1 MKQTS
6 VTLRGGVAAML
17 SVAMRLVAMLSVA
30 LMLLTA
36 AHLGAQ
42 QVHNAKYPKDPAFAP
57 LQKGDMGETITFT
70 MENSKIYAGT
80 SREITVYVPK
90 EYTGKEPACLLVC
103 LDGVLFNAITVMQNL
118 IRSGEMPVTIGLFV
132 QPGII
137 YARSGEAGSS
147 SKAGSGS
154 KVGSGSKAGSGI
166 KAGSGAGE
174 SSSGAQKRVQR
185 YNRSNEFD
193 RVDGTFARFLE
204 EEVLPLVAT
213 LKCSG
218 GQPILIS
225 SNPNNRAITGASSG
239 AICAFSAAWFRPDLF
254 RRVYSSVG
262 TFVAMRGGNQ
272 YPWIIR
278 KTEPKPLRIYLQ
290 DGVNDAWNPL
300 FGEWWEANQL
310 MESALDFAGYEL
322 FFKWDR
328 GGHSIKHGTALFPDA
343 MRWLWRGWPAAVEC
357 GSSRNDM
364 LQALLPEQQA
374 AQRSQPWQ
382 RCSLT
387 AEERVL
393 FEEACKSPMEAISP
407 GGWSKAVAQKG
418 SMWIYSYT
426 ANNPG
431 SPDTEWENGLEFY
444 YLHSAPNQIAFDTEG
459 DLYVASEIGI
469 QVCDHNGRVRAIL
482 NGPKGSVERMLFIGN
497 RLIVESGGEL
507 FCRVLRAKGSRNPFE
522 EQLPKSQGQG

>member
-1 MKQTS
+1 MKQPS
-6 VTLRGGVAAML
+6 VKLRGGVA
-17 SVAMRLVAMLSVA
+17 AMRLVAMLSVA
-30 LMLLTA
+30 LMLLAA

-57 LQKGDMGETITFT
+57 LQKSDMGETITFT

-103 LDGVLFNAITVMQNL
+103 LDGVLFNAITAMQNL
-118 IRSGEMPVTIGLFV
+118 ISSGEMPVTIGLFV
-132 QPGII
+132 QPGVI
-137 YARSGEAGSS
+137 YARSGEAGS
-147 SKAGSGS
+147 
-154 KVGSGSKAGSGI
+154 GSKAD
-166 KAGSGAGE
+166 SGAGE
-174 SSSGAQKRVQR
+174 SSGAQQRVQR

-407 GGWSKAVAQKG
+407 GGWYKAVAQKG

-459 DLYVASEIGI
+459 NLYVASEIGI

-507 FCRVLRAKGSRNPFE
+507 FCRVLRAKGSRNPFK

>member
-1 MKQTS
+1 
-6 VTLRGGVAAML
+6 
-17 SVAMRLVAMLSVA
+17 
-30 LMLLTA
+30 
-36 AHLGAQ
+36 
-42 QVHNAKYPKDPAFAP
+42 
-57 LQKGDMGETITFT
+57 
-70 MENSKIYAGT
+70 
-80 SREITVYVPK
+80 
-90 EYTGKEPACLLVC
+90 
-103 LDGVLFNAITVMQNL
+103 
-118 IRSGEMPVTIGLFV
+118 
-132 QPGII
+132 
-137 YARSGEAGSS
+137 
-147 SKAGSGS
+147 
-154 KVGSGSKAGSGI
+154 
-166 KAGSGAGE
+166 
-174 SSSGAQKRVQR
+174 
-185 YNRSNEFD
+185 
-193 RVDGTFARFLE
+193 
-204 EEVLPLVAT
+204 
-213 LKCSG
+213 
-218 GQPILIS
+218 
-225 SNPNNRAITGASSG
+225 
-239 AICAFSAAWFRPDLF
+239 
-254 RRVYSSVG
+254 
-262 TFVAMRGGNQ
+262 MRGGNQ

-382 RCSLT
+382 RYSLT
-387 AEERVL
+387 AEERAL

-459 DLYVASEIGI
+459 NLYVASEIGI

-507 FCRVLRAKGSRNPFE
+507 FCRELHAAGSRNPFK

>member
-17 SVAMRLVAMLSVA
+17 SVAAV
-30 LMLLTA
+30 LLAA

-57 LQKGDMGETITFT
+57 LQKSDMGETINFT
-70 MENSKIYAGT
+70 MENSKIYVGT

-118 IRSGEMPVTIGLFV
+118 ISSGEMPVTIGLFV
-132 QPGII
+132 QPGVI
-137 YARSGEAGSS
+137 YAR
-147 SKAGSGS
+147 
-154 KVGSGSKAGSGI
+154 
-166 KAGSGAGE
+166 
-174 SSSGAQKRVQR
+174 SGAQKRVQR

-218 GQPILIS
+218 GQPLLIS

-459 DLYVASEIGI
+459 NLYVASEIGI

-507 FCRVLRAKGSRNPFE
+507 FCRELRAAGSRNPFE

>member
-17 SVAMRLVAMLSVA
+17 SVAMLSVA
-30 LMLLTA
+30 AVLLTA

-57 LQKGDMGETITFT
+57 LQKSDMGETINFT
-70 MENSKIYAGT
+70 MENSKIYVGT

-118 IRSGEMPVTIGLFV
+118 ISSGEMPVTIGLFV
-132 QPGII
+132 QPGVI
-137 YARSGEAGSS
+137 YARSG
-147 SKAGSGS
+147 
-154 KVGSGSKAGSGI
+154 
-166 KAGSGAGE
+166 
-174 SSSGAQKRVQR
+174 AQQRVQR

-218 GQPILIS
+218 GQPLLIS

-387 AEERVL
+387 AEERAL
-393 FEEACKSPMEAISP
+393 FEEACKSPLEAISP

-444 YLHSAPNQIAFDTEG
+444 YLHSAPNQIAFDIEG
-459 DLYVASEIGI
+459 NLYVASEIGI

-507 FCRVLRAKGSRNPFE
+507 FCRELRAAGSRNPFE

>member
-6 VTLRGGVAAML
+6 VKLRGGVAAML
-17 SVAMRLVAMLSVA
+17 SVAAVLW
-30 LMLLTA
+30 A
-36 AHLGAQ
+36 AEHLGAQ

-57 LQKGDMGETITFT
+57 LQKSDMGETITFT

-118 IRSGEMPVTIGLFV
+118 ISSGEMPVTIGLFV
-132 QPGII
+132 QPGVI
-137 YARSGEAGSS
+137 YAR
-147 SKAGSGS
+147 
-154 KVGSGSKAGSGI
+154 
-166 KAGSGAGE
+166 
-174 SSSGAQKRVQR
+174 SGAQKRVQR

-357 GSSRNDM
+357 GCSRNDM

-387 AEERVL
+387 AEERAL
-393 FEEACKSPMEAISP
+393 FEEACKSPLEAISP

-459 DLYVASEIGI
+459 NLYVASEIGI

-507 FCRVLRAKGSRNPFE
+507 FCRELQAAGSRNPFE

>member
-1 MKQTS
+1 MKQPS
-6 VTLRGGVAAML
+6 VKLRGGVA
-17 SVAMRLVAMLSVA
+17 AMRLVAMLSVA
-30 LMLLTA
+30 LMLLAA

-57 LQKGDMGETITFT
+57 LQKSDMGETITFT
-70 MENSKIYAGT
+70 MESSKIYAGT

-118 IRSGEMPVTIGLFV
+118 ISSGEMPVTIGLFV
-132 QPGII
+132 QPGVI
-137 YARSGEAGSS
+137 YAR
-147 SKAGSGS
+147 
-154 KVGSGSKAGSGI
+154 
-166 KAGSGAGE
+166 
-174 SSSGAQKRVQR
+174 SGAQKRVQR

-218 GQPILIS
+218 GQPLLIS

-364 LQALLPEQQA
+364 LQALLPEQQV

-387 AEERVL
+387 AEERAL
-393 FEEACKSPMEAISP
+393 FEEACKSPLEAISP

-459 DLYVASEIGI
+459 NLYVASEIGI

-507 FCRVLRAKGSRNPFE
+507 FCRELQAAGSRNPFE

>member
-17 SVAMRLVAMLSVA
+17 SVAMLSVA
-30 LMLLTA
+30 AVLLAA

-57 LQKGDMGETITFT
+57 LQKSDMGETINFT
-70 MENSKIYAGT
+70 MENSKIYVGT

-118 IRSGEMPVTIGLFV
+118 ISSGEMPVTIGLFV
-132 QPGII
+132 QPGVI
-137 YARSGEAGSS
+137 YAR
-147 SKAGSGS
+147 
-154 KVGSGSKAGSGI
+154 
-166 KAGSGAGE
+166 
-174 SSSGAQKRVQR
+174 SGAQKRVQR

-218 GQPILIS
+218 GQPLLIS

-387 AEERVL
+387 AEERAL

-459 DLYVASEIGI
+459 NLYVASEIGI

-482 NGPKGSVERMLFIGN
+482 NGPKGSVERMRFIGN

-507 FCRVLRAKGSRNPFE
+507 FCRELRAAGSRNPFE

>member
-17 SVAMRLVAMLSVA
+17 SVAAV
-30 LMLLTA
+30 LLAA

-57 LQKGDMGETITFT
+57 LQKSDMGETITFT

-118 IRSGEMPVTIGLFV
+118 ISSGEMPVTIGLFV
-132 QPGII
+132 QPGVI
-137 YARSGEAGSS
+137 YARSGE
-147 SKAGSGS
+147 
-154 KVGSGSKAGSGI
+154 
-166 KAGSGAGE
+166 
-174 SSSGAQKRVQR
+174 QKRVQR

-382 RCSLT
+382 RYSLT
-387 AEERVL
+387 AEERAL

-459 DLYVASEIGI
+459 NLYVASEIGI

-507 FCRVLRAKGSRNPFE
+507 FCRELHAAGSRNPFE

>member
-1 MKQTS
+1 MNQTS
-6 VTLRGGVAAML
+6 VKLRGCVAAML
-17 SVAMRLVAMLSVA
+17 SVALI
-30 LMLLTA
+30 LLTA

-57 LQKGDMGETITFT
+57 LQKSDMGETITFT

-118 IRSGEMPVTIGLFV
+118 ISSGEMPVTIGLFV
-132 QPGII
+132 QPGVI
-137 YARSGEAGSS
+137 YAR
-147 SKAGSGS
+147 
-154 KVGSGSKAGSGI
+154 
-166 KAGSGAGE
+166 
-174 SSSGAQKRVQR
+174 SGAQKRVQR

-218 GQPILIS
+218 GQPLLIS

-262 TFVAMRGGNQ
+262 TFVSMRGGNQ

-387 AEERVL
+387 AEERAL
-393 FEEACKSPMEAISP
+393 FEEACKSPLEAISP

-459 DLYVASEIGI
+459 NLYVASEIGI

-507 FCRVLRAKGSRNPFE
+507 FCRELQAAGSRNPFE

>member
-1 MKQTS
+1 MKQTL
-6 VTLRGGVAAML
+6 VKCCVGVAVMR
-17 SVAMRLVAMLSVA
+17 SVAMRSVAMLSVA
-30 LMLLTA
+30 AVLLAA

-57 LQKGDMGETITFT
+57 LQKSDMGETINFT

-103 LDGVLFNAITVMQNL
+103 LDGVLFNAITAMQNL
-118 IRSGEMPVTIGLFV
+118 ISSGE
-132 QPGII
+132 
-137 YARSGEAGSS
+137 
-147 SKAGSGS
+147 
-154 KVGSGSKAGSGI
+154 
-166 KAGSGAGE
+166 
-174 SSSGAQKRVQR
+174 QKRVQR

-218 GQPILIS
+218 GQPLLIS

-387 AEERVL
+387 AEERAL
-393 FEEACKSPMEAISP
+393 FEEACKSPLEAISP

-418 SMWIYSYT
+418 SIWIYSYT

-459 DLYVASEIGI
+459 NLYVASEIGI

-507 FCRVLRAKGSRNPFE
+507 FCRELRATGSRNPFE

>member
-1 MKQTS
+1 M
-6 VTLRGGVAAML
+6 
-17 SVAMRLVAMLSVA
+17 
-30 LMLLTA
+30 
-36 AHLGAQ
+36 
-42 QVHNAKYPKDPAFAP
+42 
-57 LQKGDMGETITFT
+57 
-70 MENSKIYAGT
+70 
-80 SREITVYVPK
+80 
-90 EYTGKEPACLLVC
+90 
-103 LDGVLFNAITVMQNL
+103 
-118 IRSGEMPVTIGLFV
+118 
-132 QPGII
+132 
-137 YARSGEAGSS
+137 
-147 SKAGSGS
+147 
-154 KVGSGSKAGSGI
+154 
-166 KAGSGAGE
+166 
-174 SSSGAQKRVQR
+174 QR

-218 GQPILIS
+218 GQPLLIS

-357 GSSRNDM
+357 GCSRNDM

-387 AEERVL
+387 AEERAL
-393 FEEACKSPMEAISP
+393 FEEACKSPLEAISP

-459 DLYVASEIGI
+459 NLYVASEIGI

-507 FCRVLRAKGSRNPFE
+507 FCRELLAAGSRNPFK

>member
-17 SVAMRLVAMLSVA
+17 SVA
-30 LMLLTA
+30 LMLLAA

-57 LQKGDMGETITFT
+57 LQKSDMGETITFT
-70 MENSKIYAGT
+70 MESSKIYAGT

-118 IRSGEMPVTIGLFV
+118 ISSGEMPVTIGLFV
-132 QPGII
+132 QPGVI
-137 YARSGEAGSS
+137 YAR
-147 SKAGSGS
+147 
-154 KVGSGSKAGSGI
+154 
-166 KAGSGAGE
+166 
-174 SSSGAQKRVQR
+174 SGAQKRVQR

-218 GQPILIS
+218 GQPLLIS

-387 AEERVL
+387 AEERAL

-459 DLYVASEIGI
+459 NLYVASEIGI

-507 FCRVLRAKGSRNPFE
+507 FCRELRAAGSRNPFE

>member
-17 SVAMRLVAMLSVA
+17 SVA
-30 LMLLTA
+30 LMLLAA

-57 LQKGDMGETITFT
+57 LQKSDMGETITFT

-118 IRSGEMPVTIGLFV
+118 ISSGEMPVTIGLFV
-132 QPGII
+132 QPGVI
-137 YARSGEAGSS
+137 YAC
-147 SKAGSGS
+147 
-154 KVGSGSKAGSGI
+154 
-166 KAGSGAGE
+166 
-174 SSSGAQKRVQR
+174 SGAQQRVQR

-218 GQPILIS
+218 GQPLLIS

-278 KTEPKPLRIYLQ
+278 KTEPKPLRVYLQ

-387 AEERVL
+387 AEERAL
-393 FEEACKSPMEAISP
+393 FEEACKSSLEAISP

-459 DLYVASEIGI
+459 NLYVASEIGI

-507 FCRVLRAKGSRNPFE
+507 FCRVLRAMGSRNPFE

>member
-17 SVAMRLVAMLSVA
+17 SVAAV
-30 LMLLTA
+30 LLAA

-57 LQKGDMGETITFT
+57 LQKSDMGETITFT

-103 LDGVLFNAITVMQNL
+103 LDGVLFNAITAMQNL

-132 QPGII
+132 QPGVI
-137 YARSGEAGSS
+137 YAR
-147 SKAGSGS
+147 
-154 KVGSGSKAGSGI
+154 
-166 KAGSGAGE
+166 
-174 SSSGAQKRVQR
+174 SGAQKRVQR

-218 GQPILIS
+218 GQPLLIS

-387 AEERVL
+387 AEEKAL
-393 FEEACKSPMEAISP
+393 FEEACKSPLEAISP

-459 DLYVASEIGI
+459 NLYVASEIGI

-507 FCRVLRAKGSRNPFE
+507 FCRELRAAGSRNPFE

>member
-17 SVAMRLVAMLSVA
+17 SVAMLSVA
-30 LMLLTA
+30 AVLLTA

-42 QVHNAKYPKDPAFAP
+42 QVHNAKYPKDPAFVP
-57 LQKGDMGETITFT
+57 LQKSDMGETITFT
-70 MENSKIYAGT
+70 MESSKIYAGT

-118 IRSGEMPVTIGLFV
+118 ISSGEMPVTIGLFV
-132 QPGII
+132 QPGVI
-137 YARSGEAGSS
+137 YARSGE
-147 SKAGSGS
+147 
-154 KVGSGSKAGSGI
+154 
-166 KAGSGAGE
+166 
-174 SSSGAQKRVQR
+174 QKRVQR

-218 GQPILIS
+218 GQPLLIS

-393 FEEACKSPMEAISP
+393 FEEACKSPLEAISP

-459 DLYVASEIGI
+459 NLYVASEIGI

-507 FCRVLRAKGSRNPFE
+507 FCRELRAAGSRNPFE

>member
-1 MKQTS
+1 MKQPS
-6 VTLRGGVAAML
+6 VKLRGGVAAML
-17 SVAMRLVAMLSVA
+17 SVA
-30 LMLLTA
+30 LMLLAA

-57 LQKGDMGETITFT
+57 LQKSDMGETINFT

-118 IRSGEMPVTIGLFV
+118 ISSGEMPVTIGLFV
-132 QPGII
+132 QPGVI
-137 YARSGEAGSS
+137 YARSG
-147 SKAGSGS
+147 
-154 KVGSGSKAGSGI
+154 
-166 KAGSGAGE
+166 
-174 SSSGAQKRVQR
+174 AQQRVQR

-357 GSSRNDM
+357 GCSRNDM

-387 AEERVL
+387 VEERAL
-393 FEEACKSPMEAISP
+393 FEETCKSPLEAISP

-459 DLYVASEIGI
+459 NLYVASEIGI

-507 FCRVLRAKGSRNPFE
+507 FCRELRAAGSRNPFE

>member
-1 MKQTS
+1 
-6 VTLRGGVAAML
+6 ML
-17 SVAMRLVAMLSVA
+17 SVAAVLW
-30 LMLLTA
+30 A
-36 AHLGAQ
+36 AEHLGAQ

-57 LQKGDMGETITFT
+57 LQKSDMGETITFT

-118 IRSGEMPVTIGLFV
+118 ISSGEMPVTIGLFV
-132 QPGII
+132 QPGVI
-137 YARSGEAGSS
+137 YAR
-147 SKAGSGS
+147 
-154 KVGSGSKAGSGI
+154 
-166 KAGSGAGE
+166 
-174 SSSGAQKRVQR
+174 SGAQKRVQR

-218 GQPILIS
+218 GQPLLIS

-262 TFVAMRGGNQ
+262 TFVSMRGGNQ

-382 RCSLT
+382 R
-387 AEERVL
+387 
-393 FEEACKSPMEAISP
+393 
-407 GGWSKAVAQKG
+407 
-418 SMWIYSYT
+418 
-426 ANNPG
+426 
-431 SPDTEWENGLEFY
+431 
-444 YLHSAPNQIAFDTEG
+444 
-459 DLYVASEIGI
+459 
-469 QVCDHNGRVRAIL
+469 
-482 NGPKGSVERMLFIGN
+482 
-497 RLIVESGGEL
+497 
-507 FCRVLRAKGSRNPFE
+507 
-522 EQLPKSQGQG
+522 

>member
-6 VTLRGGVAAML
+6 VTLRGGVAAVL
-17 SVAMRLVAMLSVA
+17 SVAAV
-30 LMLLTA
+30 LLAA

-57 LQKGDMGETITFT
+57 LQKSDMGETITFT

-118 IRSGEMPVTIGLFV
+118 ISSGEMPVAIGLFV
-132 QPGII
+132 QPGVI
-137 YARSGEAGSS
+137 YAR
-147 SKAGSGS
+147 
-154 KVGSGSKAGSGI
+154 
-166 KAGSGAGE
+166 
-174 SSSGAQKRVQR
+174 SGAQKRVQR

-218 GQPILIS
+218 GQPLLIS

-387 AEERVL
+387 AEERAL
-393 FEEACKSPMEAISP
+393 FEEACKSPLEAISP

-459 DLYVASEIGI
+459 NLYVASEIGI

-507 FCRVLRAKGSRNPFE
+507 FCRELRAAGSRNPFE

>member
-17 SVAMRLVAMLSVA
+17 SVAAV
-30 LMLLTA
+30 LLAA

-57 LQKGDMGETITFT
+57 LQKSDMGETINFT
-70 MENSKIYAGT
+70 MENSKIYVGT

-103 LDGVLFNAITVMQNL
+103 LDGVLFNAITAMQNL

-132 QPGII
+132 QPGVI
-137 YARSGEAGSS
+137 YAR
-147 SKAGSGS
+147 
-154 KVGSGSKAGSGI
+154 
-166 KAGSGAGE
+166 
-174 SSSGAQKRVQR
+174 SGAQKRVQR

-218 GQPILIS
+218 GQPLLIS

-387 AEERVL
+387 AEERAL
-393 FEEACKSPMEAISP
+393 FEEACKSPLEAISP

-459 DLYVASEIGI
+459 NLYVASEIGI

-507 FCRVLRAKGSRNPFE
+507 FCRELRAKGSRNPFE

>member
-1 MKQTS
+1 MKQPS
-6 VTLRGGVAAML
+6 VKLRGGVAAML
-17 SVAMRLVAMLSVA
+17 SVA
-30 LMLLTA
+30 LMLLAA

-57 LQKGDMGETITFT
+57 LQKSDMGETITFT

-118 IRSGEMPVTIGLFV
+118 ISSGEMPVTIGLFV
-132 QPGII
+132 QPGVI
-137 YARSGEAGSS
+137 YAR
-147 SKAGSGS
+147 
-154 KVGSGSKAGSGI
+154 
-166 KAGSGAGE
+166 
-174 SSSGAQKRVQR
+174 SGAQKRVQR

-218 GQPILIS
+218 GQPLLIS

-382 RCSLT
+382 RYSLT
-387 AEERVL
+387 AEERAL

-459 DLYVASEIGI
+459 NLYVASEIGI

-482 NGPKGSVERMLFIGN
+482 NGPKGSVERMLFIDN

-507 FCRVLRAKGSRNPFE
+507 FCRELQAAGSRNPFK

>member
-1 MKQTS
+1 MNQTS

-17 SVAMRLVAMLSVA
+17 SVA
-30 LMLLTA
+30 LMLLAA

-90 EYTGKEPACLLVC
+90 EYTGKESACLLVC
-103 LDGVLFNAITVMQNL
+103 LDGVLFNAITAMQNL
-118 IRSGEMPVTIGLFV
+118 ISSGEMPVTIGLFV
-132 QPGII
+132 QPGVI
-137 YARSGEAGSS
+137 YAR
-147 SKAGSGS
+147 
-154 KVGSGSKAGSGI
+154 
-166 KAGSGAGE
+166 
-174 SSSGAQKRVQR
+174 SGAQKRVQR

-218 GQPILIS
+218 GQPLLIS

-278 KTEPKPLRIYLQ
+278 KTEPKPLRVYLQ

-387 AEERVL
+387 AEERAL
-393 FEEACKSPMEAISP
+393 FEEACKSSLEAISP

-459 DLYVASEIGI
+459 NLYVASEIGI

>member
-1 MKQTS
+1 M
-6 VTLRGGVAAML
+6 
-17 SVAMRLVAMLSVA
+17 
-30 LMLLTA
+30 
-36 AHLGAQ
+36 
-42 QVHNAKYPKDPAFAP
+42 
-57 LQKGDMGETITFT
+57 
-70 MENSKIYAGT
+70 
-80 SREITVYVPK
+80 
-90 EYTGKEPACLLVC
+90 
-103 LDGVLFNAITVMQNL
+103 
-118 IRSGEMPVTIGLFV
+118 
-132 QPGII
+132 QPGVI
-137 YARSGEAGSS
+137 YAR
-147 SKAGSGS
+147 
-154 KVGSGSKAGSGI
+154 
-166 KAGSGAGE
+166 
-174 SSSGAQKRVQR
+174 SGAQKRVQR

-387 AEERVL
+387 AEERAL
-393 FEEACKSPMEAISP
+393 FEEACKSPLEAISP

-459 DLYVASEIGI
+459 NLYVASEIGI

-507 FCRVLRAKGSRNPFE
+507 FCRELRTAGSCNPFG

>member
-1 MKQTS
+1 MKQPS
-6 VTLRGGVAAML
+6 VKLRGGVAAMRL
-17 SVAMRLVAMLSVA
+17 VAMRLVAMLSVA
-30 LMLLTA
+30 LMLLAA

-57 LQKGDMGETITFT
+57 LQKSDMGETITFT
-70 MENSKIYAGT
+70 MESSRIYAGT

-103 LDGVLFNAITVMQNL
+103 LDGVLFNAITAMQNL

-132 QPGII
+132 QPGVI
-137 YARSGEAGSS
+137 YAR
-147 SKAGSGS
+147 
-154 KVGSGSKAGSGI
+154 
-166 KAGSGAGE
+166 
-174 SSSGAQKRVQR
+174 SGAQKRVQR

-218 GQPILIS
+218 GQPLLIS

-387 AEERVL
+387 AEERAL

-459 DLYVASEIGI
+459 NLYVASEIGI

-507 FCRVLRAKGSRNPFE
+507 FCRELRAKGSRNPFE

>member
-1 MKQTS
+1 MNQTS
-6 VTLRGGVAAML
+6 VKLRGCVAAML
-17 SVAMRLVAMLSVA
+17 SVALI
-30 LMLLTA
+30 LLTA

-57 LQKGDMGETITFT
+57 LQKSDMGETITFT

-118 IRSGEMPVTIGLFV
+118 ISSGEMPVTIGLFV
-132 QPGII
+132 QPGVI
-137 YARSGEAGSS
+137 YAR
-147 SKAGSGS
+147 
-154 KVGSGSKAGSGI
+154 
-166 KAGSGAGE
+166 
-174 SSSGAQKRVQR
+174 SGAQKRVQR

-218 GQPILIS
+218 GQPLLIS

-387 AEERVL
+387 AEERAL
-393 FEEACKSPMEAISP
+393 FEEACKSPLEAISP

-431 SPDTEWENGLEFY
+431 SPDTDWENGLEFY

-459 DLYVASEIGI
+459 NLYVASEIGI

-507 FCRVLRAKGSRNPFE
+507 FCRELQAAGSRNPFE

>member
-1 MKQTS
+1 MKQPS
-6 VTLRGGVAAML
+6 VKLRGGVA
-17 SVAMRLVAMLSVA
+17 AMRLVAMLSVA
-30 LMLLTA
+30 LMLLAA

-57 LQKGDMGETITFT
+57 LQKSDMGETINFT

-132 QPGII
+132 QPGVI
-137 YARSGEAGSS
+137 YAR
-147 SKAGSGS
+147 
-154 KVGSGSKAGSGI
+154 
-166 KAGSGAGE
+166 
-174 SSSGAQKRVQR
+174 SGAQKRVQR

-218 GQPILIS
+218 GQPLLIS

-382 RCSLT
+382 RYSLT
-387 AEERVL
+387 AEERAL

-459 DLYVASEIGI
+459 NLYVASEIGI

-507 FCRVLRAKGSRNPFE
+507 FCRELHAAGSRNPFE

>member
-17 SVAMRLVAMLSVA
+17 SVAMLSVA
-30 LMLLTA
+30 AVLLTA

-57 LQKGDMGETITFT
+57 LQKSDMGETINFT
-70 MENSKIYAGT
+70 MENSKIYVGT

-118 IRSGEMPVTIGLFV
+118 ISSGEMPVTIGLFV
-132 QPGII
+132 QPGVI
-137 YARSGEAGSS
+137 YAR
-147 SKAGSGS
+147 
-154 KVGSGSKAGSGI
+154 
-166 KAGSGAGE
+166 
-174 SSSGAQKRVQR
+174 SGAQKRVQR

-218 GQPILIS
+218 GQPLLIS

-387 AEERVL
+387 AEERAL

-459 DLYVASEIGI
+459 NLYVASEIGI

>member
-1 MKQTS
+1 MKQPS
-6 VTLRGGVAAML
+6 VKLRGGVA
-17 SVAMRLVAMLSVA
+17 AMRLVAMLSVA
-30 LMLLTA
+30 LMLLAA

-57 LQKGDMGETITFT
+57 LQKSDMGETINFT
-70 MENSKIYAGT
+70 MENSKIYVGT

-118 IRSGEMPVTIGLFV
+118 ISSGEMPVTIGLFV
-132 QPGII
+132 QPGVI
-137 YARSGEAGSS
+137 YARSG
-147 SKAGSGS
+147 
-154 KVGSGSKAGSGI
+154 
-166 KAGSGAGE
+166 
-174 SSSGAQKRVQR
+174 AQQRVQR

-387 AEERVL
+387 AEERAL
-393 FEEACKSPMEAISP
+393 FEEACKSPLEAISP

-459 DLYVASEIGI
+459 NLYVASEIGI

-507 FCRVLRAKGSRNPFE
+507 FCRELRAAGSRNPFE

>member
-17 SVAMRLVAMLSVA
+17 SVA
-30 LMLLTA
+30 LMLLAA

-57 LQKGDMGETITFT
+57 LQKSDMGETITFT
-70 MENSKIYAGT
+70 MESSKIYAGT

-103 LDGVLFNAITVMQNL
+103 LDGVLFNAITAMQNL
-118 IRSGEMPVTIGLFV
+118 ISSGEMPVTIGLFV
-132 QPGII
+132 QPGVI
-137 YARSGEAGSS
+137 YAR
-147 SKAGSGS
+147 
-154 KVGSGSKAGSGI
+154 
-166 KAGSGAGE
+166 
-174 SSSGAQKRVQR
+174 SGAQKRVQR

-278 KTEPKPLRIYLQ
+278 KTESKPLRIYLQ

-357 GSSRNDM
+357 GCSRNDM

-387 AEERVL
+387 VEERAL

-459 DLYVASEIGI
+459 NLYVASEIGI

-482 NGPKGSVERMLFIGN
+482 NGPKGSVERMLFFGN

>member
-1 MKQTS
+1 MKQPS
-6 VTLRGGVAAML
+6 VKLRGGVA
-17 SVAMRLVAMLSVA
+17 AMRLVAMLSVA
-30 LMLLTA
+30 LMLLAA

-57 LQKGDMGETITFT
+57 LQKSDMGETINFT

-103 LDGVLFNAITVMQNL
+103 LDGVLFNAITAMQNL
-118 IRSGEMPVTIGLFV
+118 ISSGEMPVTIGLFV
-132 QPGII
+132 QPGVI
-137 YARSGEAGSS
+137 YARSG
-147 SKAGSGS
+147 
-154 KVGSGSKAGSGI
+154 
-166 KAGSGAGE
+166 
-174 SSSGAQKRVQR
+174 AQQRVQR

-278 KTEPKPLRIYLQ
+278 KTEPKPLRVYLQ

-343 MRWLWRGWPAAVEC
+343 MRWLWRGWPAVVEC

-382 RCSLT
+382 RYSLT
-387 AEERVL
+387 AEERAL

-459 DLYVASEIGI
+459 NLYVASEIGI

>member
-17 SVAMRLVAMLSVA
+17 FVA
-30 LMLLTA
+30 LMLLAA

-57 LQKGDMGETITFT
+57 LQKSDMGETITFT
-70 MENSKIYAGT
+70 MESSKIYAGT

-103 LDGVLFNAITVMQNL
+103 LDGVLFNAITAMQNL

-132 QPGII
+132 QPGVI
-137 YARSGEAGSS
+137 YAR
-147 SKAGSGS
+147 
-154 KVGSGSKAGSGI
+154 
-166 KAGSGAGE
+166 
-174 SSSGAQKRVQR
+174 SGAQKRVQR

-218 GQPILIS
+218 GQPLLIS

-387 AEERVL
+387 AEERAL
-393 FEEACKSPMEAISP
+393 FEEACKSPLEAISP

-459 DLYVASEIGI
+459 NLYVASEIGI

-507 FCRVLRAKGSRNPFE
+507 FCRELRAAGSRNPFE

>member
-1 MKQTS
+1 MKQPS
-6 VTLRGGVAAML
+6 VKLRGGV
-17 SVAMRLVAMLSVA
+17 VAMRLVAMLSVA
-30 LMLLTA
+30 LMLLAA

-57 LQKGDMGETITFT
+57 LQKSDMGETITFT
-70 MENSKIYAGT
+70 MESSKIYAST

-132 QPGII
+132 QPGVI
-137 YARSGEAGSS
+137 YARSG
-147 SKAGSGS
+147 
-154 KVGSGSKAGSGI
+154 
-166 KAGSGAGE
+166 
-174 SSSGAQKRVQR
+174 AQQRVQR

-218 GQPILIS
+218 GQPLLIS

-364 LQALLPEQQA
+364 LQALLPEQQVA
-374 AQRSQPWQ
+374 HRSQPWQ
-382 RCSLT
+382 RYSLT
-387 AEERVL
+387 AEERAL
-393 FEEACKSPMEAISP
+393 FEEACKSPLEAISP

-459 DLYVASEIGI
+459 NLYVASEIGI

-507 FCRVLRAKGSRNPFE
+507 FCRELLAAGSRNPFK

>member
-1 MKQTS
+1 MNQTS
-6 VTLRGGVAAML
+6 VKLRGCVAAML
-17 SVAMRLVAMLSVA
+17 SVALI
-30 LMLLTA
+30 LLTA

-57 LQKGDMGETITFT
+57 LQKSDMGETINFT

-132 QPGII
+132 QPGVI
-137 YARSGEAGSS
+137 YAR
-147 SKAGSGS
+147 
-154 KVGSGSKAGSGI
+154 
-166 KAGSGAGE
+166 
-174 SSSGAQKRVQR
+174 SGAQKRVQR

-218 GQPILIS
+218 GQPLLIS

-278 KTEPKPLRIYLQ
+278 KTEPKPLRVYLQ

-387 AEERVL
+387 AEERAL
-393 FEEACKSPMEAISP
+393 FEEACKSSLEAISP

-459 DLYVASEIGI
+459 NLYVASEIGI

-482 NGPKGSVERMLFIGN
+482 NGPKGSVERMLFIDN

-507 FCRVLRAKGSRNPFE
+507 FCRELQAAGSRNPFE

>member
-1 MKQTS
+1 
-6 VTLRGGVAAML
+6 
-17 SVAMRLVAMLSVA
+17 
-30 LMLLTA
+30 
-36 AHLGAQ
+36 
-42 QVHNAKYPKDPAFAP
+42 
-57 LQKGDMGETITFT
+57 
-70 MENSKIYAGT
+70 
-80 SREITVYVPK
+80 
-90 EYTGKEPACLLVC
+90 
-103 LDGVLFNAITVMQNL
+103 
-118 IRSGEMPVTIGLFV
+118 
-132 QPGII
+132 
-137 YARSGEAGSS
+137 
-147 SKAGSGS
+147 
-154 KVGSGSKAGSGI
+154 
-166 KAGSGAGE
+166 
-174 SSSGAQKRVQR
+174 
-185 YNRSNEFD
+185 
-193 RVDGTFARFLE
+193 
-204 EEVLPLVAT
+204 
-213 LKCSG
+213 
-218 GQPILIS
+218 
-225 SNPNNRAITGASSG
+225 
-239 AICAFSAAWFRPDLF
+239 
-254 RRVYSSVG
+254 
-262 TFVAMRGGNQ
+262 MRGGNQ

-387 AEERVL
+387 AEERAL
-393 FEEACKSPMEAISP
+393 FEEACKSPLEAISP

-444 YLHSAPNQIAFDTEG
+444 YLHSAPNQIAFDIEG
-459 DLYVASEIGI
+459 NLYVASEIGI

-507 FCRVLRAKGSRNPFE
+507 FCRELHASGSRNPFE

>member
-17 SVAMRLVAMLSVA
+17 SVA
-30 LMLLTA
+30 LMLLA
-36 AHLGAQ
+36 AEHLGAQ

-57 LQKGDMGETITFT
+57 LQKSDMGETITFT

-90 EYTGKEPACLLVC
+90 EYTGKDPACLLVC
-103 LDGVLFNAITVMQNL
+103 LDGVLFNAITAMQNL

-132 QPGII
+132 QPGVI
-137 YARSGEAGSS
+137 YASRGE
-147 SKAGSGS
+147 
-154 KVGSGSKAGSGI
+154 AGSGI
-166 KAGSGAGE
+166 KAGSSTKAGSGAGE
-174 SSSGAQKRVQR
+174 SCSGAQKRVQR

-218 GQPILIS
+218 GQPLLIS

-382 RCSLT
+382 RYSLT
-387 AEERVL
+387 AEERAL

-459 DLYVASEIGI
+459 NLYVASEIGI

-507 FCRVLRAKGSRNPFE
+507 FCRELRAAGSRNPFK

>member
-1 MKQTS
+1 
-6 VTLRGGVAAML
+6 ML
-17 SVAMRLVAMLSVA
+17 SVAMLSVA
-30 LMLLTA
+30 LMLLAA

-57 LQKGDMGETITFT
+57 LQKSDMGETITFT

-132 QPGII
+132 QPGVI
-137 YARSGEAGSS
+137 YAR
-147 SKAGSGS
+147 
-154 KVGSGSKAGSGI
+154 
-166 KAGSGAGE
+166 
-174 SSSGAQKRVQR
+174 SGAQKRVQR

-218 GQPILIS
+218 GQPLLIS

-382 RCSLT
+382 RYSLT
-387 AEERVL
+387 AEERAL

-444 YLHSAPNQIAFDTEG
+444 YLHSAPNQIVFDTEG
-459 DLYVASEIGI
+459 NLYVASEIGI

-507 FCRVLRAKGSRNPFE
+507 FCRELRAKGSRNPFE

>member
-1 MKQTS
+1 MNQTS
-6 VTLRGGVAAML
+6 VKLRGCVAAML
-17 SVAMRLVAMLSVA
+17 SVALI
-30 LMLLTA
+30 LLTA

-57 LQKGDMGETITFT
+57 LQKSDMGETITFT

-118 IRSGEMPVTIGLFV
+118 ISSGEMPVKIGLFV
-132 QPGII
+132 QPGVI
-137 YARSGEAGSS
+137 YAR
-147 SKAGSGS
+147 
-154 KVGSGSKAGSGI
+154 
-166 KAGSGAGE
+166 
-174 SSSGAQKRVQR
+174 SGAQKRVQR

-218 GQPILIS
+218 GQPLLIS

-262 TFVAMRGGNQ
+262 TFVSMRGGNQ

-357 GSSRNDM
+357 GCSRNDM

-387 AEERVL
+387 AEERAL
-393 FEEACKSPMEAISP
+393 FEEACKSPLEAISP

-459 DLYVASEIGI
+459 NLYVASEIGI

-507 FCRVLRAKGSRNPFE
+507 FCRELQAAGSRNPFE

>member
-17 SVAMRLVAMLSVA
+17 SVAAV
-30 LMLLTA
+30 LLAA

-57 LQKGDMGETITFT
+57 LQKSDMGETINFT
-70 MENSKIYAGT
+70 MENSKIYVGT

-103 LDGVLFNAITVMQNL
+103 LDGVLFNAITAMQNL

-132 QPGII
+132 QPGVI
-137 YARSGEAGSS
+137 YAR
-147 SKAGSGS
+147 
-154 KVGSGSKAGSGI
+154 
-166 KAGSGAGE
+166 
-174 SSSGAQKRVQR
+174 SGAQKRVQR

-218 GQPILIS
+218 GQPLLIS

-459 DLYVASEIGI
+459 NLYVASEIGI

-482 NGPKGSVERMLFIGN
+482 NGPKAIG
-497 RLIVESGGEL
+497 
-507 FCRVLRAKGSRNPFE
+507 
-522 EQLPKSQGQG
+522 

>member
-1 MKQTS
+1 MNQTS
-6 VTLRGGVAAML
+6 VKLRGCVAAML
-17 SVAMRLVAMLSVA
+17 SVALI
-30 LMLLTA
+30 LLTA

-57 LQKGDMGETITFT
+57 LQKSDMGETITFT

-118 IRSGEMPVTIGLFV
+118 ISSGEMPVTIGLFV
-132 QPGII
+132 QPGVI
-137 YARSGEAGSS
+137 YAR
-147 SKAGSGS
+147 
-154 KVGSGSKAGSGI
+154 
-166 KAGSGAGE
+166 
-174 SSSGAQKRVQR
+174 SGAQKRVQR

-218 GQPILIS
+218 GQPLLIS

-262 TFVAMRGGNQ
+262 TFVSMRGGNQ

-357 GSSRNDM
+357 GCSRNDM

-387 AEERVL
+387 AEERAL
-393 FEEACKSPMEAISP
+393 FEEACKSPLEAISP

-459 DLYVASEIGI
+459 NLYVASEIGI

-507 FCRVLRAKGSRNPFE
+507 FCRELQAAGSRNPFE